1 MRLKGRTPMR
11 HRTRWITLAALVL
24 ATTSCGDVVRQGR
37 APVFLVINSLTG
49 APGGGHGANTFTGTL
64 FSDVQVLLTSPA
76 PCTPASPCPTVF
88 PDSGQVIISMAPK
101 DSTVAP
107 TTNNQVTITRYHVQY
122 TRADGRNTPG
132 VDVPYP
138 FDGAVT
144 ATVSGAGTA
153 TITFEM
159 VRHVAKEESP
169 LVQLIQNP
177 QIISTIANVTFYGR
191 DVTGNDLSVTGSITI
206 EFGNF
211 GDS

>member
-1 MRLKGRTPMR
+1 MTPKGRTPMR
-11 HRTRWITLAALVL
+11 HSTRWIMLAALVL
-24 ATTSCGDVVRQGR
+24 TTISCGDVARQGR
-37 APVFLVINSLTG
+37 APVYLVINTLTG
-49 APGGGHGANTFTGTL
+49 ASGGGRGANTFTGTL
-64 FSDVQVLLTSPA
+64 LSDVLVLLTSPD
-76 PCTPASPCPTVF
+76 PCKPASPCPTVF
-88 PDSGQVIISMAPK
+88 NDSGQANISIAPK

-107 TTNNQVTITRYHVQY
+107 TTNNQVTITRYHVEY

-132 VDVPYP
+132 VDVPYS

-144 ATVSGAGTA
+144 ATIGAGSSA
-153 TITFEM
+153 TISFEM

-191 DVTGNDLSVTGSITI
+191 DVTGNDVSVTGSITI